1 MKVIILLADFAQ
13 VLDGKLY
20 IMGGGW
26 SLTGPQPS
34 LSAIAIKIEVPWNE
48 TNRKHNLKLELLDE
62 ERHAVMVP
70 TPTGNA
76 PVVISGDFEVGRP
89 AGLKI
94 GTPIDVP
101 LAFPI
106 GPLPL
111 KANERYKWK
120 LAIDGNTNDD
130 WQVAF
135 TTRPSPQN
143 PTS

>member
-1 MKVIILLADFAQ
+1 MLLADFAQ
-13 VLDGKLY
+13 VLEGKLY

-34 LSAIAIKIEVPWNE
+34 LSAIAVKIEVPWNE
-48 TNRKHNLKLELLDE
+48 ANRKHNLKLDLLDSDY
-62 ERHAVMVP
+62 HAVVVP
-70 TPTGNA
+70 TPVGNS

-89 AGLKI
+89 AGLKA

-101 LAFPI
+101 VAFPI

-111 KANERYKWK
+111 KAGERFVWK
-120 LAIDGNTNDD
+120 LTIDGDTNDN

-135 TTRPSPQN
+135 STRPAQQN
-143 PTS
+143 PAN